1 MAIHGKIGGIFAP
14 TTDQV
19 LACDLVGYDPAA
31 NGVYDF
37 TDIPTVPDA
46 TGTRFV
52 IESLDM
58 RYWSKNHDV
67 VVKVNG
73 NVVASGYK
81 VEHAGGFVT
90 FDSPPGGVVTVSGKY
105 LQMHQVGGCFN
116 WSLEQVSDTREATK
130 YNSGGWREHK
140 QSLNSF
146 VATAKAY
153 WVDADWIRDLGQE
166 VILVLYTDAYNDV
179 RYEGFAI
186 VNEDSIEKTA
196 GRIVEETIGFYG
208 QGPIFYRRWA

>member
-1 MAIHGKIGGIFAP
+1 MAIHGKLGGIFAP
-14 TTDQV
+14 TPDQAF
-19 LACDLVGYDPAA
+19 ACDLVGYDPAA

-37 TDIPTVPDA
+37 TDITTEADA

-52 IESLDM
+52 IESPDM

-67 VVKVNG
+67 AVKVNG
-73 NVVASGYK
+73 VVVTSGYRI
-81 VEHAGGFVT
+81 EHAGGVVV
-90 FDSPPGGVVTVSGKY
+90 FDNPPVGIVTVSGKY

-130 YNSGGWREHK
+130 CNSGGWREYK

-153 WVDADWIRDLGQE
+153 WMNADWLRDLGQE
-166 VILVLYTDAYNDV
+166 VILVLFVDTGNDL

-186 VNEDSIEKTA
+186 VNENSIEKTA

-208 QGPIFYRRWA
+208 QGPIFYREGD

>member
-1 MAIHGKIGGIFAP
+1 MAIHGKLGGIFAP
-14 TTDQV
+14 TPDQAF
-19 LACDLVGYDPAA
+19 ACDLVGYDPAA

-208 QGPIFYRRWA
+208 QGPIFYREE